1 MYNDIN
7 NNKAGD
13 DMIDEKD
20 SGALINQ
27 IRDVTRDHIDWIK
40 TQLLKP
46 NNFIVAKGRE
56 VWIDVP
62 NSKLK
67 NIVTIPNKGDSN
79 YRKAWVRVYNLAVDY
94 LEGCLSYACMKGDI
108 DYRIVKWPK
117 FDPDNA
123 DYVRALEVI
132 LDKYKLSLEEKEKE
146 KAKEPKIIVNK
157 SSVVLSPVSSK
168 ITEDTYK
175 EVFEPVDEI
184 SNEKDYETEK
194 KEDYQNV
201 QVQEKPLE
209 ADVHFEFTAQKILD
223 GDRLNQRDFRDLHE
237 RGINL
242 VILPCQNVDNIKE
255 EKLFLENM
263 RACNAECVKT
273 GVMIY
278 GTATDEREA
287 AYELKKIFNLL
298 EQCGFSF
305 VKYVIYEINDNFVLK
320 NKDGEMRLL
329 SLINAYTIIAE
340 GLARENYL
348 PMISMNVR
356 SKKILSDIIGRYNL
370 ESKYEILYVTLVRE
384 LEELDNGDSTILMDP
399 QYDYDL
405 LTVRDTKFQYGQML
419 QELVNSEVK
428 NTTLSNVA

>member
-356 SKKILSDIIGRYNL
+356 SKKILSDII
-370 ESKYEILYVTLVRE
+370 
-384 LEELDNGDSTILMDP
+384 
-399 QYDYDL
+399 
-405 LTVRDTKFQYGQML
+405 
-419 QELVNSEVK
+419 
-428 NTTLSNVA
+428 

>member
-184 SNEKDYETEK
+184 SNEKDYHRT
-194 KEDYQNV
+194 
-201 QVQEKPLE
+201 
-209 ADVHFEFTAQKILD
+209 
-223 GDRLNQRDFRDLHE
+223 R
-237 RGINL
+237 
-242 VILPCQNVDNIKE
+242 
-255 EKLFLENM
+255 FL
-263 RACNAECVKT
+263 
-273 GVMIY
+273 
-278 GTATDEREA
+278 
-287 AYELKKIFNLL
+287 
-298 EQCGFSF
+298 
-305 VKYVIYEINDNFVLK
+305 
-320 NKDGEMRLL
+320 
-329 SLINAYTIIAE
+329 
-340 GLARENYL
+340 
-348 PMISMNVR
+348 
-356 SKKILSDIIGRYNL
+356 
-370 ESKYEILYVTLVRE
+370 
-384 LEELDNGDSTILMDP
+384 
-399 QYDYDL
+399 
-405 LTVRDTKFQYGQML
+405 
-419 QELVNSEVK
+419 
-428 NTTLSNVA
+428 